1 MTYVGKEGREHD
13 EDRDKIAAKLSHS
26 ALSSHSKLEVRRD
39 ILEEVVPHGEE
50 TGSPHGQKLFFTL
63 LVHLSHDPR
72 FPSEE
77 LDHADD
83 IHHYG
88 RRISRRSLNG
98 TETHSQ

>member
-13 EDRDKIAAKLSHS
+13 EDGDKIAAKLRHS
-26 ALSSHSKLEVRRD
+26 ALSKPDVRRD

-50 TGSPHGQKLFFTL
+50 TGSPHGQELLFTL

-72 FPSEE
+72 LPSEE

-83 IHHYG
+83 VHH
-88 RRISRRSLNG
+88 
-98 TETHSQ
+98 